1 MSEGPI
7 TEPVAVSNGST
18 DGRSTEAK
26 SDDSNTNNT
35 NAAGDAAEPKQKR
48 QMSRGTRIALVVIL
62 VIAVV
67 AGGGVTAWYF
77 IDAQNYVTTDN
88 AQIDGDRISVNAP
101 TSGTVIDWRATEGS
115 QLQQDHVVGRIRIQ
129 GAFVQPEMAVRSP
142 GNGTVAVNNAVE
154 GTYVTAGTE
163 LAVAYD
169 FSKIY
174 VTARVDETD
183 IDDVRPGQVVDID
196 VDAFPGHA
204 FRGSVREV
212 QGGAAGVFSVFPES
226 NTSGNFQKV
235 TQVIPVKIDIDNP
248 EGLGIVP
255 GMNVTVHIHKG

>member
-7 TEPVAVSNGST
+7 TEPVAVSNGSP
-18 DGRSTEAK
+18 DGRSADAK
-26 SDDSNTNNT
+26 GSDS
-35 NAAGDAAEPKQKR
+35 AAPETPEPKPKR
-48 QMSRGTRIALVVIL
+48 QMSKGTRIALLVIL
-62 VIAVV
+62 VLAVV
-67 AGGGVTAWYF
+67 AGGGVTAYYL

-88 AQIDGDRISVNAP
+88 AQIDGDKISVNAP
-101 TSGTVIDWRATEGS
+101 TSGTVIDWTATQGAHLE
-115 QLQQDHVVGRIRIQ
+115 QDHVVGRIRIQ
-129 GAFVQPEMAVRSP
+129 GAFVQPEMPVRAP

-169 FSKIY
+169 FSRIF

-183 IDDVRPGQVVDID
+183 IDDVRPGQIVDIE
-196 VDAFPGHA
+196 VDAFPGHE
-204 FRGSVREV
+204 FRGTVREV

-235 TQVIPVKIDIDNP
+235 TQVIPVKINIENP
-248 EGLGIVP
+248 DGLGIVP
-255 GMNVTVHIHKG
+255 GMNVTVKIHKG

>member
-7 TEPVAVSNGST
+7 TEPVAVSDGKDKPADNG
-18 DGRSTEAK
+18 
-26 SDDSNTNNT
+26 
-35 NAAGDAAEPKQKR
+35 AAPPKPKR
-48 QMSRGTRIALVVIL
+48 QMKRSTRISLVIII
-62 VIAVV
+62 VIAVL
-67 AGGGVTAWYF
+67 AGGGISAYYF

-88 AQIDGDRISVNAP
+88 SQIDGDRISVNAP
-101 TSGTVIDWRATEGS
+101 TSGTVINWRATQGA
-115 QLQQDHVVGRIRIQ
+115 QLQQDQVVGRIRQQ
-129 GAFVQPEMAVRSP
+129 GAFVQPEMPVRSP

-174 VTARVDETD
+174 VTARVEETD
-183 IDDVRPGQVVDID
+183 IDDVRPGQLVDIE
-196 VDAFPGHA
+196 VDAFPGTE

-212 QGGAAGVFSVFPES
+212 QGGAAGVFALFPES

-248 EGLGIVP
+248 EGLGLVP
-255 GMNVTVHIHKG
+255 GMNVVVHIHKD

>member
-18 DGRSTEAK
+18 DGRSGE
-26 SDDSNTNNT
+26 NT
-35 NAAGDAAEPKQKR
+35 AGETPEPKPKR
-48 QMSRGTRIALVVIL
+48 QMSKGTRIALFLIL
-62 VIAVV
+62 GIAVL
-67 AGGGVTAWYF
+67 AGGGITAWYF
-77 IDAQNYVTTDN
+77 IDAQNYVSTDN

-101 TSGTVIDWRATEGS
+101 TSGTVIDWRATQGAE
-115 QLQQDHVVGRIRIQ
+115 LQQDHVVGRIRIQ
-129 GAFVQPEMAVRSP
+129 GAFVQPEMAVRAP
-142 GNGTVAVNNAVE
+142 ANGTVAVNNAVE

-169 FSKIY
+169 FSKIF

-183 IDDVRPGQVVDID
+183 IDDVRPGQVVDIE
-196 VDAFPGHA
+196 VDAFPGHE
-204 FRGSVREV
+204 FRGTVREV

-235 TQVIPVKIDIDNP
+235 TQVIPVKINIENP
-248 EGLGIVP
+248 DGLGIVP
-255 GMNVTVHIHKG
+255 GMNVTVNIHKG

>member
-18 DGRSTEAK
+18 DGRTSDTK
-26 SDDSNTNNT
+26 SSENTTNT
-35 NAAGDAAEPKQKR
+35 SAGDTAEPKPKR
-48 QMSRGTRIALVVIL
+48 QMSRGTRISLIVIL
-62 VIAVV
+62 VIAVL

-88 AQIDGDRISVNAP
+88 AQIDGDKISVNAP
-101 TSGTVIDWRATEGS
+101 TSGTVIDWTAREGAE
-115 QLQQDHVVGRIRIQ
+115 LQQDHVVGRIRIQ
-129 GAFVQPEMAVRSP
+129 GAFVQPEMPVRAP

-183 IDDVRPGQVVDID
+183 IDVVRPGQLVDID
-196 VDAFPGHA
+196 VDAFPGHV
-204 FRGSVREV
+204 FRGTVREV

-235 TQVIPVKIDIDNP
+235 TQVIPVKINIENP
-248 EGLGIVP
+248 DGLGIVP
-255 GMNVTVHIHKG
+255 GMNVTVKIHKG

>member
-1 MSEGPI
+1 MSEGPA
-7 TEPVAVSNGST
+7 TEPVSTVSNGSS
-18 DGRSTEAK
+18 DARSTEAR
-26 SDDSNTNNT
+26 SGGDGD
-35 NAAGDAAEPKQKR
+35 AGDAAEPKQKK
-48 QMSRGTRIALVVIL
+48 QMSRGTRIALILIL

-88 AQIDGDRISVNAP
+88 AQIDGDKISVNAP
-101 TSGTVIDWRATEGS
+101 TSGTVIDWKATQGAEI
-115 QLQQDHVVGRIRIQ
+115 QEDKVVGRIRIQ
-129 GAFVQPEMAVRSP
+129 GAFVQPEMPVRAP

-183 IDDVRPGQVVDID
+183 IDDVHAGQVVDID
-196 VDAFPGHA
+196 VDAFPGHT
-204 FRGSVREV
+204 FRGTVREV

-235 TQVIPVKIDIDNP
+235 TQVIPVKINIENP

-255 GMNVTVHIHKG
+255 GMNVTVKIHKG

>member
-1 MSEGPI
+1 MSEGPA
-7 TEPVAVSNGST
+7 TEPVSTVSNGSSDRRGAEAGSG
-18 DGRSTEAK
+18 DG
-26 SDDSNTNNT
+26 
-35 NAAGDAAEPKQKR
+35 AAGGAAGGGAAEPKPKR
-48 QMSRGTRIALVVIL
+48 QMSRGTRISLIVIL
-62 VIAVV
+62 VIAVL

-88 AQIDGDRISVNAP
+88 AQIDGDKISVNAP
-101 TSGTVIDWRATEGS
+101 TSGTVIDWRATQGA
-115 QLQQDHVVGRIRIQ
+115 QLQEDKVVGRIRIQ
-129 GAFVQPEMAVRSP
+129 GAFVQPEMPVRAP

-169 FSKIY
+169 FSKIF

-183 IDDVRPGQVVDID
+183 IDDVRAGQIVDID
-196 VDAFPGHA
+196 VDAFPGHV
-204 FRGSVREV
+204 FRGTVREV

-235 TQVIPVKIDIDNP
+235 TQVIPVKINIENP

-255 GMNVTVHIHKG
+255 GMNVTVKIHKG

>member
-7 TEPVAVSNGST
+7 TEPVAVTGASNGT
-18 DGRSTEAK
+18 GDEAG
-26 SDDSNTNNT
+26 
-35 NAAGDAAEPKQKR
+35 AASKQKR
-48 QMSRGTRIALVVIL
+48 QMKRSTRISLLVIL
-62 VIAVV
+62 VIAVL
-67 AGGGVTAWYF
+67 AGGGVTAYYV

-88 AQIDGDRISVNAP
+88 AQVDGDRIAVNAP
-101 TSGTVIDWRATEGS
+101 TSGTVINWTATQGA
-115 QLQQDHVVGRIRIQ
+115 QLQQDHIVGRIRQQ
-129 GAFVQPEMAVRSP
+129 GAFVQPEMPVRAP
-142 GNGTVAVNNAVE
+142 ADGTVAVNNAVE

-183 IDDVRPGQVVDID
+183 IDDVRPGQLVDVS
-196 VDAFPGHA
+196 VDAFPGHD
-204 FRGSVREV
+204 FRGTVREV

-235 TQVIPVKIDIDNP
+235 TQVIPVKIDISNP

-255 GMNVTVHIHKG
+255 GMNVTVKIHKD

>member
-7 TEPVAVSNGST
+7 TEPVAVSNGSP
-18 DGRSTEAK
+18 DGRSADTTG
-26 SDDSNTNNT
+26 SDTKTTDE
-35 NAAGDAAEPKQKR
+35 AAEPKPKR
-48 QMSRGTRIALVVIL
+48 QMSRGTRIALVLIL

-88 AQIDGDRISVNAP
+88 AQIDGDKISVNAP
-101 TSGTVIDWRATEGS
+101 TSGTVIDWNAWQGAE
-115 QLQQDHVVGRIRIQ
+115 LQQDKVVGRIRIQ
-129 GAFVQPEMAVRSP
+129 GAFVQPEMAVRAP
-142 GNGTVAVNNAVE
+142 ANGTVAVNNAVE

-169 FSKIY
+169 FSKIF

-183 IDDVRPGQVVDID
+183 IDDVRAGQIVDID
-196 VDAFPGHA
+196 VDAFPGHV
-204 FRGSVREV
+204 FRGTVREV

-235 TQVIPVKIDIDNP
+235 TQVIPVKINIENP
-248 EGLGIVP
+248 DGLAIVP